1 MPLINTDFLAS
12 HVNTEVTSN
21 QSVEVTQAVS
31 EANKE
36 AVLNMIDNLTAGD
49 TILGKVLSQS
59 GKNLSILTNNGVTI
73 NAKNSAQI
81 VFEKGSNILF
91 EVQKRSGNDLS
102 IRPLYQNT
110 SIQKTAEVALRQA
123 GLPINERSLEMT
135 GRNMEYGNPI
145 DRQSLIESYKDV
157 ALYPNE
163 SVKSIIDLQK
173 MDIPVTND
181 SLNQYKAYMSME
193 NSVVAAFDTI
203 TGDLLTD
210 MADKLKSMDPASLN
224 GAIPGDVLN
233 DLSKIAESLSGGGNP
248 ANVFFGEEEIASLI
262 NDAHEAGITLP
273 SFEDNAEIS
282 RMNPAEAFKLLLND
296 ISDPKAYISEE
307 IKPADTGERP
317 NDIFNLNQQNDR
329 SLNPQVTN
337 QTQAADLNPFASVAE
352 LMSKD
357 SVKDAF
363 KKVLGSQWSV
373 ESEKLSDKTEI
384 RNLYDRLYNQTKN
397 ILDIL
402 NSNPE
407 KNPAKDSINN
417 LRQNLEFMNDLNN
430 YVPYVQIPFHTE
442 NGYNNSELYV
452 YTNKKNLA
460 AKDGEVSAFIHLD
473 MEHLGPTDVYV
484 KMSDLHVSTNFTVK
498 DEDTLIFLEHH
509 LDFLEKRLEKKGYSF
524 EANVS
529 ADKDKVSPIEQV
541 LSANEQH
548 LYLQDT
554 SFDARV

>member
-91 EVQKRSGNDLS
+91 EVQKRSGNDLA

-173 MDIPVTND
+173 MGITVTND
-181 SLNQYKAYMSME
+181 SLNQYKAYVSME
-193 NSVVAAFDTI
+193 NSVAAAFDTI
-203 TGDLLTD
+203 TDDLLSGMTD
-210 MADKLKSMDPASLN
+210 RLKSLDPASLN
-224 GAIPGDVLN
+224 GTFPADILGE
-233 DLSKIAESLSGGGNP
+233 LSDITESLSAGGNP
-248 ANVFFGEEEIASLI
+248 ANVFLGEEELASLI
-262 NDAHEAGITLP
+262 SDAHEAGIALP
-273 SFEDNAEIS
+273 SFEGNAEIAH
-282 RMNPAEAFKLLLND
+282 MNPAEAFKLLLND
-296 ISDPKAYISEE
+296 LSDPKAYISEE
-307 IKPADTGERP
+307 LRPADTADRP
-317 NDIFNLNQQNDR
+317 VDLLNAGQSDAR
-329 SLNPQVTN
+329 SLNI
-337 QTQAADLNPFASVAE
+337 QTAEPAQAAAFDPFASVTD
-352 LMSKD
+352 LMSKE

-384 RNLYDRLYNQTKN
+384 KNLYDRLYDQTKN

-402 NSNPE
+402 NSNSD

-473 MEHLGPTDVYV
+473 MDHLGPTDVYV

-524 EANVS
+524 KAELS